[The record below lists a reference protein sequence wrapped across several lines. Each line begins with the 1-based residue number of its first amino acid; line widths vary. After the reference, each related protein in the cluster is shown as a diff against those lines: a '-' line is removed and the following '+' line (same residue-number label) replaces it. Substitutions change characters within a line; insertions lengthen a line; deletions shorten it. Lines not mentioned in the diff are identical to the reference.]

1 MVFGVNETF
10 AFLNKVRKNKNVNRA
25 VGGLF
30 EEIWPPVAST
40 VGEAVKNR
48 LSKPQIPVQ
57 DPLVVESLCN
67 SESIQLIPPLSAD
80 VTARY
85 LLDEALKANDPGLF
99 ISKNLILNLEPKKM
113 SAQNSWCLPI
123 PTNSNKTLL
132 SFNNNILE
140 RSHKEDSHFSHIR
153 KGAQSGSKV
162 TEVIVRR
169 LCPDFIQLQD
179 IFNASFQR
187 TVTREHENTNLLFGR

>member
-10 AFLNKVRKNKNVNRA
+10 AFLNKVRKNKNVKRA

-99 ISKNLILNLEPKKM
+99 RKLLQQTAAIQNLDPRTVATTLVCCTASFGKGAAPYLKEICKG
-113 SAQNSWCLPI
+113 
-123 PTNSNKTLL
+123 LL
-132 SFNNNILE
+132 SGI
-140 RSHKEDSHFSHIR
+140 
-153 KGAQSGSKV
+153 
-162 TEVIVRR
+162 
-169 LCPDFIQLQD
+169 
-179 IFNASFQR
+179 
-187 TVTREHENTNLLFGR
+187 